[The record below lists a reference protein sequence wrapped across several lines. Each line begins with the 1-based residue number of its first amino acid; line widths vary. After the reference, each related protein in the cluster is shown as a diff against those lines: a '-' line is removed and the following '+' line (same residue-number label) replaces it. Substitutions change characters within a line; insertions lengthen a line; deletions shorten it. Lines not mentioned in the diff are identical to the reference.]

1 MTRTHRLALGLATA
15 LTAPLATAPAVAA
28 DSPLGYVN
36 MSGAVADM
44 ENLDNGLS
52 GVLGLGFPLDNVDP
66 NFIIEGELSKSLF
79 APESEGRGG
88 NVDYFT
94 LGGFAAYRMPVT
106 DSVALRGRAGLV
118 HLDWESNRAADDEL
132 GIGVGVGA
140 TWRLEGNFDLL
151 GELTIMDTDPDLN
164 HFSVGVQYWLD

>member
-1 MTRTHRLALGLATA
+1 MNRTRTRLALGLAAA
-15 LTAPLATAPAVAA
+15 LTAAPAAAA
-28 DSPLGYVN
+28 DSPLGYLN
-36 MSGAVADM
+36 MTGAVADM

-66 NFIIEGELSKSLF
+66 NLSIEGELSRSVI
-79 APESEGRGG
+79 APEADGGG
-88 NVDYFT
+88 NDVDYFT

-118 HLDWESNRAADDEL
+118 HLDWESNGSADDEL

>member
-1 MTRTHRLALGLATA
+1 MNRTKTRLAFGLAAA
-15 LTAPLATAPAVAA
+15 LTAAPAAA
-28 DSPLGYVN
+28 AESPLGYLN
-36 MSGAVADM
+36 MTGAVADM

-66 NFIIEGELSKSLF
+66 NLSIEGELSKSVI
-79 APESEGRGG
+79 APEDDGPGG
-88 NVDYFT
+88 DRDYFT

-118 HLDWESNRAADDEL
+118 HLDWENDFTADDEL
-132 GIGVGVGA
+132 GVAVGVGA
-140 TWRLEGNFDLL
+140 TWRLQGNFDLL

>member
-1 MTRTHRLALGLATA
+1 MTRTKRLALGLTA
-15 LTAPLATAPAVAA
+15 ALASSLAAAPAGAA
-28 DSPLGYVN
+28 DSPLGYLN
-36 MSGAVADM
+36 LTGAVSDV
-44 ENLDNGLS
+44 ENLDDGLS
-52 GVLGLGFPLDNVDP
+52 GIVAAGFPLDNVDP
-66 NFIIEGELSKSLF
+66 NFSIEGELSKSLI
-79 APESEGRGG
+79 APESDGSAGDF
-88 NVDYFT
+88 DYFT

-118 HLDWESNRAADDEL
+118 HLDWENNNRADDEL
-132 GIGVGVGA
+132 GIGLGVGA

>member
-1 MTRTHRLALGLATA
+1 MTRTKRLALGLAAA
-15 LTAPLATAPAVAA
+15 LTATPVAA
-28 DSPLGYVN
+28 VDSPLGYLN
-36 MSGAVADM
+36 MTGAVADM

-66 NFIIEGELSKSLF
+66 NFSIEGELSKSLID
-79 APESEGRGG
+79 PESDGRAGDI
-88 NVDYFT
+88 DYFT

-118 HLDWESNRAADDEL
+118 HLDWESDRAADDEL
-132 GIGVGVGA
+132 GIGLGVGA
-140 TWRLEGNFDLL
+140 TWRLQGNFDLL

>member
-1 MTRTHRLALGLATA
+1 MTRTKRLALGLAAA
-15 LTAPLATAPAVAA
+15 LTATPVAAA
-28 DSPLGYVN
+28 DSPLGYLN
-36 MSGAVADM
+36 MTGAVADV

-52 GVLGLGFPLDNVDP
+52 GVLGLGFPLNNVDP
-66 NFIIEGELSKSLF
+66 NFSIEGELSKSLIG
-79 APESEGRGG
+79 PEHDGPGG
-88 NVDYFT
+88 GDRDYFP

-118 HLDWESNRAADDEL
+118 HLDWESDRAADDEL
-132 GIGVGVGA
+132 GVALGVGA
-140 TWRLEGNFDLL
+140 TWRLQGNFDLL

>member
-1 MTRTHRLALGLATA
+1 MNRAKTRLALGLAAA
-15 LTAPLATAPAVAA
+15 LTAAPAAA
-28 DSPLGYVN
+28 VDSPLGYLN
-36 MSGAVADM
+36 MTGAVADM
-44 ENLDNGLS
+44 EELDNGLS

-66 NFIIEGELSKSLF
+66 NFSIEGELSKSLIG
-79 APESEGRGG
+79 PESDGRAGDF
-88 NVDYFT
+88 DYFT

-118 HLDWESNRAADDEL
+118 HLDWENDFAADDEL
-132 GIGVGVGA
+132 GIGLGVGA
-140 TWRLEGNFDLL
+140 TWRLQGNFDLL

>member
-1 MTRTHRLALGLATA
+1 MTRTKRLALGLAAA
-15 LTAPLATAPAVAA
+15 LTATPVAAA
-28 DSPLGYVN
+28 DSPLGYLN
-36 MSGAVADM
+36 MTGAVADV

-66 NFIIEGELSKSLF
+66 NFSIEGELSKSLID
-79 APESEGRGG
+79 PESDGRAGDF
-88 NVDYFT
+88 DYFT

-118 HLDWESNRAADDEL
+118 HLDWESDRAADDEL
-132 GIGVGVGA
+132 GVALGVGA
-140 TWRLEGNFDLL
+140 TWRLQGNFDLL

>member
-1 MTRTHRLALGLATA
+1 MNRAKTRLALGLAAA
-15 LTAPLATAPAVAA
+15 LTAAPAAAA
-28 DSPLGYVN
+28 DSPLGYLN
-36 MSGAVADM
+36 MTGAVADM
-44 ENLDNGLS
+44 ENLDDGLS

-66 NFIIEGELSKSLF
+66 NFSIEGELSKSLID
-79 APESEGRGG
+79 PEHDGPGG
-88 NVDYFT
+88 GDRDYFT

-118 HLDWESNRAADDEL
+118 HLDWEDNRTADDEL
-132 GIGVGVGA
+132 GIGLGVGA
-140 TWRLEGNFDLL
+140 TWRLQGNFDLL